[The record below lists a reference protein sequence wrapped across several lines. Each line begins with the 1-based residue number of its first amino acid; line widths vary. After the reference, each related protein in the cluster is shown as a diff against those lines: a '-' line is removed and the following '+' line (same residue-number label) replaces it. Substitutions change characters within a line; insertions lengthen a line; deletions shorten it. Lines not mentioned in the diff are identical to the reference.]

1 MMPQDLLFVGVLNR
15 THFISDKPFMGKTLN
30 RLSNHREFGQA
41 GEEERANLTSASST
55 VPT

>member
-41 GEEERANLTSASST
+41 GEEERAAR
-55 VPT
+55 